1 MRNAHRFPVLSSCLT
16 VFLGL
21 AFVSAARG
29 QEATPP
35 GAPVKPQ
42 WLQDKV
48 SYAFGVNL
56 VHVARRNEIVLNEEY
71 LIQGLRD
78 ALYGRPLLL
87 SQEEIAE
94 TMAVHEKF
102 LAEKLKERAAFA
114 ESNQKEGDAFLAK
127 NKTRDGVVTLPSGLQ
142 YEVITAGSGAVP
154 KVSDAVRVHYRGGLI
169 DGSTFDSTY
178 DKGAPATFPI
188 GKMVPGWR
196 EALQRMPVGSKWK
209 LFIPGSL
216 AYGIEGKPPTI
227 GPNATVIFEVEL
239 LSVEAATPPTTGTP
253 G

>member
-1 MRNAHRFPVLSSCLT
+1 MRNAGRFAVLSSRFAVLLCI
-16 VFLGL
+16 
-21 AFVSAARG
+21 AFVSAVHG

-56 VHVARRNEIVLNEEY
+56 VHVARQNEIVLNEEY
-71 LIQGLRD
+71 LIQGVRD

-94 TMAVHEKF
+94 AMAVHEKF
-102 LAEKLKERAAFA
+102 LAEKLKERSAFA
-114 ESNQKEGDAFLAK
+114 ESNQREGDAFLAK
-127 NKTRDGVVTLPSGLQ
+127 NKTRDGIVTLPSGLQ
-142 YEVITAGSGAVP
+142 YEVIKAGSGVVP
-154 KVSDAVRVHYRGGLI
+154 KASDVVRVHYRGGLI

-178 DKGAPATFPI
+178 DKGAPATFPV
-188 GKMVPGWR
+188 GKLVPGWS

-209 LFIPGSL
+209 LYIPGSL
-216 AYGIEGKPPTI
+216 AYGMQGKPPTI

-239 LSVEAATPPTTGTP
+239 LSVETATPPTTGTP